1 MVGIAALS
9 QATLGPGPSILGLA
23 VTPGSG
29 LTVSVGAGQIYQTT
43 SLQATSQGGG
53 AAGGLPAD
61 TAHQIVKQGISLDP
75 QMLSG
80 FAAPATTGQS
90 INYLVEAQYQ
100 DSDSGDVDLPFY
112 NAANPPVQWTGPGNS
127 GTASSSVR
135 KGIVALQ
142 VKAGSAA
149 TTGSQTTPST
159 DSGWCAVAVVTVAH
173 GQTTVV
179 TGNITAPPAAQQP
192 PLLLTNLAELPSQL
206 QAQTFTFFP
215 DLGTANAYS
224 IVPYPLPASIEPG
237 TSFDWQAANNNG
249 GNSTLTVQTTA
260 GPFTAPLLHM
270 DLTQLGILDITDGMM
285 CTSKFDGTNWQMV
298 PGPNAW
304 AHTANSGWG
313 LGYLIGYVD

>member
-9 QATLGPGPSILGLA
+9 QATLGSGPSILGLA

-43 SLQATSQGGG
+43 SLQAMSQGGG

-100 DSDSGDVDLPFY
+100 DSDFGVVDLPFY
-112 NAANPPVQWTGPGNS
+112 NAANPTVQWTGPGNS

-173 GQTTVV
+173 GQTTII

-192 PLLLTNLAELPSQL
+192 PLLLTNLAELPSQI

-215 DLGTANAYS
+215 DLGSVNAYS
-224 IVPYPLPASIEPG
+224 IVPVPLPSALTAGMTFTWSALN
-237 TSFDWQAANNNG
+237 QNG
-249 GNSTLTVQTTA
+249 GASTFTVATTSGA
-260 GPFTAPLLHM
+260 VTAPLTHM
-270 DLTQLGILDITDGMM
+270 DFTPLNSFDITIGMM
-285 CTSKFDGTNWQMV
+285 VTSTYDGTEWQMV

-304 AHTANSGWG
+304 AHTANSGWS
-313 LGYLIGYVD
+313 LAYLIGYVD